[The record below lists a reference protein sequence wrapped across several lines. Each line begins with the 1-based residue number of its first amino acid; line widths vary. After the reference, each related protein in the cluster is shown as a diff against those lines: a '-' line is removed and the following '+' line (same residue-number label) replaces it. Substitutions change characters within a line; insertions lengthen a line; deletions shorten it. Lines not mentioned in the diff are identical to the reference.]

1 MFIDFLQKTNQRI
14 RLYCYDS
21 SGPLVFV
28 RFWRKLTTQKNHF
41 EINWPLAGT
50 LNWKLFVLWKHI
62 VGLQKRK
69 WFLHKKVAY
78 ATQICRKVSAVPLKI
93 EAQIT
98 KLYKNN
104 HFALFLQFSKL
115 CWVKTHTNKKN
126 SSLCSFSFPED
137 MKRKEK

>member
-1 MFIDFLQKTNQRI
+1 MVFCVHRFPPKNEPTNSTLLLRFLRSTCFRLFLEKID
-14 RLYCYDS
+14 D
-21 SGPLVFV
+21 P
-28 RFWRKLTTQKNHF
+28 KNHF

-115 CWVKTHTNKKN
+115 CLLKTHTHKKFRIVLN
-126 SSLCSFSFPED
+126 GSYWMF
-137 MKRKEK
+137 